1 MLRRLLFPLA
11 VLFGAGLFGGSARS
25 EPPAKADKAEKPVK
39 VALFADAGAAKTKGP
54 AADAVEKTPGFEVQ
68 LVTGEDI
75 RAGKLKEFRILI
87 QPGGSGSAQAKTLG
101 EEGRKQVKQFV
112 KDGGGYIGICAGAYL
127 ASRSYDWSLH
137 ILDAEV
143 VDRAHWA
150 RGTGDVE
157 LKLSPRGMEF
167 FGVKNEKVTVY
178 YGQGPLLA
186 PGKDDSIPDYELL
199 AEYETEIHSKGGA
212 QPGVMKGTTAAA
224 RGAYGNGRVFCFSP
238 HPEKTDSPE
247 AKSMFRKALAWTAGK
262 E

>member
-1 MLRRLLFPLA
+1 MPRRALLLVTFVALGALA
-11 VLFGAGLFGGSARS
+11 PAGRS
-25 EPPAKADKAEKPVK
+25 EPPAKADKPVR
-39 VALFADAGAAKTKGP
+39 VALYADAGAAKTKGP
-54 AADAVEKTPGFEVQ
+54 AAEAVEKTPGFEVT
-68 LVTGEDI
+68 LVTAEDI
-75 RAGKLKEFRILI
+75 RAGKLKDFRVLI
-87 QPGGSGSAQAKTLG
+87 QPGGSGGGQAKALG
-101 EEGRKQVKQFV
+101 EEGRAKVKAFV

-157 LKLSPRGMEF
+157 LKFSPKGTDF
-167 FGVKNEKVTVY
+167 FAAKKDKVTVY

-186 PGKDDSIPDYELL
+186 PGKDDAIPDYEEL
-199 AEYETEIHSKGGA
+199 ATYETEIFSKGGA
-212 QPGVMKGTTAAA
+212 KPGVMKGTTAAA
-224 RGAYGNGRVFCFSP
+224 RGTFGSGRVFCWSP

-247 AKSMFRKALAWTAGK
+247 AKELFRKALRWTAGQ